1 MPQLSEKE
9 LSTLKDLLS
18 DEELLIQVLKDEL
31 TQIRDKYGNDRLT
44 EICESEDDIDI
55 EDLIEEK
62 NCVYTLTHCGY
73 IKRQPVDAYE
83 AQNRGGKGKK

>member
-1 MPQLSEKE
+1 M
-9 LSTLKDLLS
+9 LS
-18 DEELLIQVLKDEL
+18 DEGLLIQVLKDEL

-44 EICESEDDIDI
+44 EICESEEDIDI

-83 AQNRGGKGKK
+83 AQNRGGKGKKSMTIK